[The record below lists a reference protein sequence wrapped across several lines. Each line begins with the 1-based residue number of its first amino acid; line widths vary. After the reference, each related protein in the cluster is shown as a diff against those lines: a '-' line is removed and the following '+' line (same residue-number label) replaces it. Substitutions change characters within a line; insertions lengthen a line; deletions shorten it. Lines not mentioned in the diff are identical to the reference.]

1 MGEEQVQGN
10 RFFFFPSHCL
20 GAAVVGVGRSQ
31 PGAASAALRTVNKTP
46 LQQLVSR
53 RTLLYSHDRQRKLM
67 KVLRDAEEWLRQVQR
82 STTDSNIWVLIGACW

>member
-1 MGEEQVQGN
+1 M
-10 RFFFFPSHCL
+10 
-20 GAAVVGVGRSQ
+20 VGVERKSE
-31 PGAASAALRTVNKTP
+31 PGAASVALRTVNKTP

-67 KVLRDAEEWLRQVQR
+67 KVLRDAEESLKQVQP